1 MLKHA
6 LILSVIFAVAA
17 IAASSAEA
25 VAPIR
30 SQYPFDATYVVS
42 DLCSF
47 PVAVATSAEF
57 TEIDFLDQTGD
68 LTRALFHF
76 TAQDTRSANGITL
89 AGLPYTATAVLT
101 VDSSGTVVSA
111 IGTGVF
117 EDIPL
122 PNGDVFFSAGR
133 GELLGRP
140 AVLVPDVGVSGDLGE
155 LCAALTP

>member
-1 MLKHA
+1 
-6 LILSVIFAVAA
+6 
-17 IAASSAEA
+17 
-25 VAPIR
+25 
-30 SQYPFDATYVVS
+30 VVN

-47 PVAVATSAEF
+47 PVTVTASADF
-57 TEIDFLDQTGD
+57 TEIDFLDQSGG
-68 LTRALFHF
+68 LTRILFHF
-76 TAQDTRSANGITL
+76 MEQDTLSANGITL
-89 AGLPYTATAVLT
+89 TGSPYATTVVLT
-101 VDSSGTVVSA
+101 FDSSGTVVSA

-140 AVLVPDVGVSGDLGE
+140 IVLTPDVGVSGDLGE